1 LFPAKYKHRIPKEAV
16 MYNVGD
22 LLIYP
27 TQGLAEVQAIE
38 MRVVEGKQSD
48 FYVLRIVAKNLA
60 IMVPTANETKIGLR
74 HIIRSEDLPKVRK
87 ILTQKSTAH
96 YTQWHHRYS
105 DNFDKLK
112 SGSIFQTAEV
122 VRDLVELRKK
132 KNLAIKETRMMD
144 NARQL
149 LIMEIA
155 TVRNISEKEATDWVD
170 EALAHQD
177 SSPQSPIGS

>member
-1 LFPAKYKHRIPKEAV
+1 MYK
-16 MYNVGD
+16 VGD

-27 TQGLAEVQAIE
+27 TQGLAEVQ
-38 MRVVEGKQSD
+38 RVETRDVDGKQAD
-48 FYVLRIVAKNLA
+48 FYVLRIVSKNLA
-60 IMVPTANETKIGLR
+60 IMVPTANEAKIGLR
-74 HIIRSEDLPKVRK
+74 PLIRPEDLPKVRK

-105 DNFDKLK
+105 DNFEKLK

-122 VRDLVELRKK
+122 VRDLVELKKK

-155 TVRNISEKEATDWVD
+155 TVKKIEEKQAADWVE
-170 EALAHQD
+170 EALSNQNSNPKIAD
-177 SSPQSPIGS
+177 